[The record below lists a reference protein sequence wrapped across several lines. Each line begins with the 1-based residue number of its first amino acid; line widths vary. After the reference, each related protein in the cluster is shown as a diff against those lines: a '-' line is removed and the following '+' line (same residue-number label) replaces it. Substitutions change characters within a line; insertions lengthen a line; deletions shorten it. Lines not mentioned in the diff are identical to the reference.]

1 MWEYRTLLTD
11 LSWNILV
18 FLPKVNMNT
27 YGIILL
33 KFLWKVVKAV
43 ISTQFKMCVKFHDV
57 LHGFCA
63 RQGTGVA
70 IMELKMVQDMYSI
83 YQNHFLLLFL
93 DISKAY
99 DMLDRGRFLQTLER
113 YGARKK
119 LCGILVDFWENQY
132 VVTRHS
138 RSYVPP
144 FRLTHSTT
152 WVGFASPKL
161 F

>member
-1 MWEYRTLLTD
+1 
-11 LSWNILV
+11 
-18 FLPKVNMNT
+18 
-27 YGIILL
+27 
-33 KFLWKVVKAV
+33 
-43 ISTQFKMCVKFHDV
+43 
-57 LHGFCA
+57 
-63 RQGTGVA
+63 
-70 IMELKMVQDMYSI
+70 MELKMVQDMYSI

-152 WVGFASPKL
+152 WVGLASPTL
-161 F
+161 FNVDLGSMLRHWIFLTVKYGALVHDVLGYAVGQNSGML